1 MNDVE
6 LRTYNVEGMSCQHCV
21 AAVTAELGELRGVS
35 SVEVDLASGAVRV
48 RGNDVDGEA
57 VRVAVEEAGYS
68 LAAHA

>member
-21 AAVTAELGELRGVS
+21 AAVTAELGELHGVS

-57 VRVAVEEAGYS
+57 VRVAVEDAGYS